1 MNLKQIIQWYTSIE
15 ALSYLTTMLFGIAI
29 GFGLFA
35 MLLTYTT
42 NSFELM
48 KLLLIIDSWLSIKK
62 LAEFDGWTN
71 KRNSKRVICKID
83 FTLNLS
89 KRNLNE

>member
-48 KLLLIIDSWLSIKK
+48 KLFLILTFILILIKTLFHMITIFCYKKIFNFKSCFLSIKNG
-62 LAEFDGWTN
+62 A
-71 KRNSKRVICKID
+71 IKI
-83 FTLNLS
+83 
-89 KRNLNE
+89 R

>member
-1 MNLKQIIQWYTSIE
+1 MNLKQIIQWYTSIRIE

-35 MLLTYTT
+35 MLLSYTT

-48 KLLLIIDSWLSIKK
+48 KLFLILTFILILIK
-62 LAEFDGWTN
+62 
-71 KRNSKRVICKID
+71 
-83 FTLNLS
+83 TLFHMITIFCYKKNIQL
-89 KRNLNE
+89 

>member
-35 MLLTYTT
+35 MLLSYTT

-48 KLLLIIDSWLSIKK
+48 KLFLILTFILILIK
-62 LAEFDGWTN
+62 
-71 KRNSKRVICKID
+71 
-83 FTLNLS
+83 TLFHMITIFCYKKNIQL
-89 KRNLNE
+89 